1 MTEKYIYVC
10 EDSLEGI
17 FTAVYDAYADK
28 HGHAVNEIQ
37 MMSPCMSQELFAT
50 YITVETD
57 FDKATKVANTLQ
69 RKGYY
74 EVYEHLQKAAIS
86 CYEDKGDVIY
96 RVIILALAM
105 GEKVL
110 NHLTNPH
117 VERLMELVRYTNNEL
132 YRQLEFLRFQ
142 ELKNGALF
150 ARINPKNA
158 VLPYMAEHFSDRF
171 SGENWVIADTV
182 HRSVLVHEKG
192 NKCSLMTME
201 EVDFDSL
208 VLEMSEQEE
217 AWQQLWKRFV
227 DNIAIK
233 ERINPKLQRQ
243 LLPLRY
249 RKYMVEF

>member
-1 MTEKYIYVC
+1 MPERYIYVC

-17 FTAVYDAYADK
+17 LTAVYEAYAGK
-28 HGHAVNEIQ
+28 HGHAVNQVQTISE
-37 MMSPCMSQELFAT
+37 CMSQEFFAT

-69 RKGYY
+69 RKGYH
-74 EVYEHLQKAAIS
+74 ELYEHIQKAAIS
-86 CYEDKGDVIY
+86 CYEDKGEVIY
-96 RVIILALAM
+96 RIIILALAM

-132 YRQLEFLRFQ
+132 LRQLEFLRFQ
-142 ELKNGALF
+142 ELKSGVLF

-158 VLPYMAEHFSDRF
+158 VLPFMAEHFSDRF

-182 HRSVLVHEKG
+182 HRTVLVHEKEK
-192 NKCSLMTME
+192 KCSYMTME

-217 AWQQLWKRFV
+217 EWKRLWKHFV
-227 DNIAIK
+227 DSIAIK
-233 ERINPKLQRQ
+233 ERMNPKLQRQ